1 MSKRRSPTAVRL
13 ARDTLQLSI
22 AAPQVVAHRVGRML
36 RAGPRPTAADR
47 REFHTM
53 SAEKVRAFWQS
64 WAAMTTTAWQ
74 MQQQLWSSTGS
85 AAWAWPPAPHR
96 TAALPP
102 DAALRVLAAGLKP
115 VHARAV
121 ANARRLGGRR
131 SPGRRR

>member
-1 MSKRRSPTAVRL
+1 
-13 ARDTLQLSI
+13 
-22 AAPQVVAHRVGRML
+22 
-36 RAGPRPTAADR
+36 
-47 REFHTM
+47 M

-131 SPGRRR
+131 SLGRRR